1 SSEAATPRGDEC
13 CIGTALLALGRRSA
27 ALESYRSSLYADA
40 MEPVTLRTERLVLSI
55 PTSDDV
61 DAITAACQDPEVP
74 RWTTVP
80 SPYTRKDAEEFVALV
95 AGWWADGVETVW
107 AIRRDGELAGMIG
120 LHKITTHPQ
129 GGEAEI
135 GFWGAAAHRG
145 QGLMGEAGR
154 AVVDFAFEELKLARL
169 AWRAVVGNVPSAR
182 TARGLG
188 FRYEGLLRQGLASGR
203 GLDDCWIA
211 GL

>member
-1 SSEAATPRGDEC
+1 
-13 CIGTALLALGRRSA
+13 
-27 ALESYRSSLYADA
+27 

-55 PTSDDV
+55 PTVDDV

-80 SPYTRKDAEEFVALV
+80 SPYTRKDGEDFVDLV

-120 LHKITTHPQ
+120 LHRITSHPH

-135 GFWGAAAHRG
+135 GYWGTAAHRG
-145 QGLMGEAGR
+145 LGIMGEAGR
-154 AVVDFAFEELKLARL
+154 AVVDFAFEELGLARL
-169 AWRAVVGNVPSAR
+169 SWRAVVGNVPSAR

-188 FRYEGLLRQGLASGR
+188 FRYEGMLRLGLTSGR
-203 GLDDCWIA
+203 GRDDGWIA
-211 GL
+211 GLLASDDRTPVDWPVL